1 MSTCPI
7 NSAVTT
13 RKIKSFGRVSVSSQ
27 FYIMEYFW
35 PVLLIQVLLRAVV
48 KGKVIFVDDGLSMV
62 PVAHI
67 LADTSTVHASVFIHL
82 ICSATTPAWPD
93 QSHAGLGAIHINEKE
108 HTFIFFSAKVTLRI

>member
-1 MSTCPI
+1 MSTRPI

-13 RKIKSFGRVSVSSQ
+13 GKIKSFGRVSVSSQ

-48 KGKVIFVDDGLSMV
+48 KVIFIDDGLSML
-62 PVAHI
+62 PVVHI
-67 LADTSTVHASVFIHL
+67 LADKSTIHASVFIHL

-93 QSHAGLGAIHINEKE
+93 QSHAGLGAIHISEKE
-108 HTFIFFSAKVTLRI
+108 HTFMQKKVALRI